1 MPSTPYLVYN
11 EPISGQPYP
20 TSVLSGKPGKTVF
33 SNPPFHPNI
42 LNIGGSNSTI
52 NPTPYNG
59 KNPNGG
65 VLRRG
70 FLVAG
75 AGVIKNYT
83 GNLQYKVNF
92 LYNPSTIEESRT
104 LDLTNNT
111 LPAYARN
118 PDDPGSYVS
127 ALNTSVYFSLLFD
140 RTFELWDSSYTGTLS
155 GTYGVRA
162 DVEAFYNLLG
172 INQPSTT
179 TLALPLEGVNSP
191 PVNNNQS
198 ITVQGYMQYVPTM
211 LYFGDSVQG
220 TLSYFGYITE
230 FDVTYTHF
238 TTEMV
243 PMRCGIDV
251 TFMGLANST
260 GTTTISTYSNQ

>member
-1 MPSTPYLVYN
+1 MPSTPYITYN

-20 TSVLSGKPGKTVF
+20 TSVLSGTPGKVIF

-42 LNIGGSNSTI
+42 LNIGGNNSKI
-52 NPTPYNG
+52 NPTPANG

-65 VLRRG
+65 ILRRG

-75 AGVIKNYT
+75 AGVINGYT
-83 GNLQYKVNF
+83 SNIQYKVNF
-92 LYNPSTIEESRT
+92 LYNPSTIEETRT
-104 LDLTNNT
+104 LDLNNNT

-140 RTFELWDSSYTGTLS
+140 RTFELWDSSYANTQA

-172 INQPSTT
+172 INQPATT
-179 TLALPLEGVNSP
+179 TATIPQNPSIVGPANS
-191 PVNNNQS
+191 NA
-198 ITVQGYMQYVPTM
+198 ITVQGYMQYVPSM

-220 TLSYFGYITE
+220 TLSYFGYVTE
-230 FDVTYTHF
+230 IDVTYTHF
-238 TTEMV
+238 TSEMV
-243 PMRCGIDV
+243 PMRCAIDV
-251 TFMGLANST
+251 TFMGLANT
-260 GTTTISTYSNQ
+260 GATNATSYINQ